1 MSVSGKIQKLAA
13 KQAKAVKKKKVDY
26 LHLCENSEKMAAIW
40 LFTPNLAIQL
50 FTPG

>member
-13 KQAKAVKKKKVDY
+13 KQAKAVKIKVDY